1 MSPERLKMADKG
13 LSANTSTGTFERSY
27 WKEVER
33 RLLMPGRSTFSNR
46 GGVHLERH
54 GQPRH
59 LHQRQRR
66 ILKPAW
72 GNVPGNESKNRM
84 RAEGLCQ
91 IPARMTTHKT
101 HQSTG
106 IYPNAMNRAVGAWEN
121 LVVTIPGALPQAD
134 MKRAFGPKSVLC
146 RWE

>member
-84 RAEGLCQ
+84 RAEGPCQ
-91 IPARMTTHKT
+91 IPARMTL
-101 HQSTG
+101 HQPTS
-106 IYPNAMNRAVGAWEN
+106 IVPNAMSRAVGAWEN
-121 LVVTIPGALPQAD
+121 LAVTIPGALPQAD
-134 MKRAFGPKSVLC
+134 MKRAFGPKSMLC
-146 RWE
+146 HWE